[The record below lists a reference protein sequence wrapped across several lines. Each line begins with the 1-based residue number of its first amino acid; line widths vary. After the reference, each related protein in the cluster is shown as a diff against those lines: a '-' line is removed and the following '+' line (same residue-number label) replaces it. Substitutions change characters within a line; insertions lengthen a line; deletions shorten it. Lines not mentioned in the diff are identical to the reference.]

1 MLPEALSL
9 AGDRVGRDG
18 LQSFT
23 GLTAG
28 CHGNGGTRRQ
38 LGTGPAPAHWLAQA
52 PEVLVLTSPA
62 AQVRTGA
69 LWATQ
74 TQLQSTHL
82 SPGKD
87 SKHGFS
93 GGDLQVAGKGATLG
107 PSSPRSLGTSSAPDA
122 RGPLEG
128 RWAENDSKLGGRGLG
143 AWLTSAEGLGLH
155 PHAGLGG
162 TPRKYTG
169 APSCQLPGLRA

>member
-1 MLPEALSL
+1 MR
-9 AGDRVGRDG
+9 GDG

-38 LGTGPAPAHWLAQA
+38 RGTGPAPAHWLAQA
-52 PEVLVLTSPA
+52 PEVLTLTSPA

-69 LWATQ
+69 LWATE

-82 SPGKD
+82 SLGKD
-87 SKHGFS
+87 AKHGFS
-93 GGDLQVAGKGATLG
+93 GGALQVAGKGATIG

-122 RGPLEG
+122 QGPPEG
-128 RWAENDSKLGGRGLG
+128 RWAENDSKLRGGALG
-143 AWLTSAEGLGLH
+143 AWLTSAEGLELH
-155 PHAGLGG
+155 PPAG
-162 TPRKYTG
+162 
-169 APSCQLPGLRA
+169 